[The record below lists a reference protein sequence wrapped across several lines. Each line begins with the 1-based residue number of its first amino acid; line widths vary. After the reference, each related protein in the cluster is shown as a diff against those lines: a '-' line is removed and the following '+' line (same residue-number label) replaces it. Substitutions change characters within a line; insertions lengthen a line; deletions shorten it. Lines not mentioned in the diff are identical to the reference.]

1 MLLTFFF
8 FLTALVYSSAGFGG
22 GSTYLA
28 LLALFNFPYLLMPK
42 VALLCNLVVVSGGVY
57 HHIKTNHFSFRPV
70 FPFIITSIPFAYWG
84 GSILISKR
92 VFLFLLALSLAVA
105 GGRLL
110 FLKEPPKEKTKP
122 SWKMAMCIGLPLG
135 ALLGFVSGMIGIGGG
150 IFLAPVLYFL
160 GWGTGHQIAAGA
172 SFFILVNSLFGLM
185 GHLNKGLLLSSNELL
200 SGNEWILPLV
210 LAVFVGGQIGSRL
223 SVGRISVSHLQRITA
238 LLILSVSARIFW
250 MFL

>member
-1 MLLTFFF
+1 M
-8 FLTALVYSSAGFGG
+8 
-22 GSTYLA
+22 
-28 LLALFNFPYLLMPK
+28 
-42 VALLCNLVVVSGGVY
+42 LCNLVVVSGGVY

-92 VFLFLLALSLAVA
+92 AFLFLLALSLAVA

-110 FLKEPPKEKTKP
+110 FLKEPPKEKTLP
-122 SWKMAMCIGLPLG
+122 SWKMAMGIGLPLG
-135 ALLGFVSGMIGIGGG
+135 ALLGFVSGMVGIGGG

-160 GWGTGHQIAAGA
+160 GWGTGHQIAASA

-185 GHLNKGLLLSSNELL
+185 GHLNKGLLL

-223 SVGRISVSHLQRITA
+223 SVGRIFVPHLQRITA